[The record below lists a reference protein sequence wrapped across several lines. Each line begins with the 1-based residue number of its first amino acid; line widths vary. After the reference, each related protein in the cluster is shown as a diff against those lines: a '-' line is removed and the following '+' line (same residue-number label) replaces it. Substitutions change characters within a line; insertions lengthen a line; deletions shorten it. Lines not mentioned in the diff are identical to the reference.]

1 MKISY
6 SLKSHLNKFF
16 YLYIGAVI
24 LVPLMTFLTL
34 NFKNK
39 PKSYE
44 TYAVFIEADVN
55 SQKLKQHLQELLPED
70 LKITVHSAKQGERS
84 FASIYD
90 AESSV
95 SDLIIVTESLAKTFE
110 KTPFVRLEETTYHS
124 DNNLSLYD
132 REYGLPIK
140 NNNLCYYKDYITYS
154 DENYYL
160 FIRENSVHSL
170 GIKADGKTTQ
180 NQRVLEDI
188 YHV

>member
-6 SLKSHLNKFF
+6 PLKSHLNKFF
-16 YLYIGAVI
+16 YLYIGAII

-34 NFKNK
+34 NLKNK
-39 PKSYE
+39 PKNYE
-44 TYAVFIEADVN
+44 TYAVFVEADVD
-55 SQKLKQHLQELLPED
+55 SQKLKKHLQELLPED
-70 LKITVHSAKQGERS
+70 LKISVHSAKQGERS

-110 KTPFVRLEETTYHS
+110 KTPFVRLEETSYHNE
-124 DNNLSLYD
+124 NNLSLYD
-132 REYGLPIK
+132 REYGLPVK
-140 NNNLCYYKDYITYS
+140 NNNVSYYSDYITYS

-160 FIRENSVHSL
+160 FIRESSVHSL
-170 GIKADGKTTQ
+170 GITVDGKTNQ